1 MRTPVQPARLMKSHH
16 VAVIA
21 VAIVVAASAAV
32 GFAWAKKGVTV
43 VVDGK
48 VAYHKT
54 DAATVADVL
63 EEVEIVLDEGDVVS
77 PLPEQPITDGAEIV
91 VRQAVP
97 VTIDCGGT
105 PVDAKVIGSTVA
117 DALVAVG
124 LDPTGGIAVTPA
136 VDAPLS
142 EGMVITAAEVY
153 TRVVKE
159 EVVVPF
165 DTLEEPDPDLLVGE
179 SLTVREGVEGR
190 AVRVFQVL
198 MQGDVEVGRVVK
210 AEEVLD
216 EPVPAIVKVG
226 TKEPPPP
233 VDTAMT
239 ASGATPP
246 GAQADVDTPDSGR
259 TLTVSATAYTPWDP
273 GCGGLPVIERKI
285 SSYGIPA
292 GWGVVAVD
300 PSVIPL
306 GTKLYVPGYGY
317 AYAADTGGAING
329 ARIDVCYWSG
339 GPSAAAADARAWG
352 RRSVTITILAE

>member
-1 MRTPVQPARLMKSHH
+1 MRTPVKPARLMKNHH
-16 VAVIA
+16 VAI
-21 VAIVVAASAAV
+21 VALAIIVAASAAF
-32 GFAWAKKGVTV
+32 GFVWAKKGVTV

-63 EEVEIVLDEGDVVS
+63 QEVEIVLDEGDVVS

-105 PVDAKVIGSTVA
+105 PVDVKVIGSTVA

-136 VDAPLS
+136 IDAPLS

-153 TRVVKE
+153 TRIIKE
-159 EVVVPF
+159 EVDVPF
-165 DTLEEPDPDLLVGE
+165 GTLEEPDPDLLVGE
-179 SLTVREGVEGR
+179 SSIAREGVEGR

-210 AEEVLD
+210 AEEILE
-216 EPVPAIVKVG
+216 EPVPAVVKVG
-226 TKEPPPP
+226 TKEPLPP
-233 VDTAMT
+233 VNAAMA
-239 ASGATPP
+239 ASGA
-246 GAQADVDTPDSGR
+246 GAPESGR
-259 TLTVSATAYTPWDP
+259 TLKVAATAYTPWDP

-300 PSVIPL
+300 PAVIPL

-329 ARIDVCYWSG
+329 TRIDVCYWSG
-339 GPSAAAADARAWG
+339 GPSAAGADARAWG
-352 RRSVTITILAE
+352 KRSVTITILAD